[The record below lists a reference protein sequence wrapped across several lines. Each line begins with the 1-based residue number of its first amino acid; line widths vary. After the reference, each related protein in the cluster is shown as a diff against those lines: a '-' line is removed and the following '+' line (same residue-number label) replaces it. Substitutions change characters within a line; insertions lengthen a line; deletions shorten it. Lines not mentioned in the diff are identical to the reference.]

1 MSEKEPMLC
10 TCGKIAF
17 VQLIVG
23 NPRPENPTPCRECYL
38 EIVKLRNEQALKGVS
53 QNENREY

>member
-1 MSEKEPMLC
+1 MLC

-38 EIVKLRNEQALKGVS
+38 EIAKLRNEQALKGVS